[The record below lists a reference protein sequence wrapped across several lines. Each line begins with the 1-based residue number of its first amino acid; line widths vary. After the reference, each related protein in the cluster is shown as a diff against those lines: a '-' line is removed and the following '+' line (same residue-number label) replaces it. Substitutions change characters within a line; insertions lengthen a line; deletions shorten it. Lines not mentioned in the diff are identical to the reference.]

1 MDKLKLKE
9 KMGYAFGDVGCGMI
23 FAIIAGFLQIF
34 YTDALF
40 LDPKQIIVIF
50 IVARIWD
57 AINDPLLGT
66 FIDSRPPLK
75 KGKYRS
81 YMRYFSYPLTIF
93 VIICFTQ
100 VSSLPSTG
108 TLIYAYITYIIYGML
123 YTCVNIPYGAL
134 ASAMTSDEVDRS
146 DLSFFRSIGSGI
158 GGIPAAVI
166 LPMVVMTKVITDSQ
180 EVQIL
185 DANKLL
191 ISVAILA
198 VVSLLFIQ
206 ISTFWT
212 KERIQVEYKPIS
224 KEHIIKTFKTLLT
237 NKAFISISICS
248 MLIITIQMFNTA
260 QQLILFRNYF
270 GKAELFSLVTLAA
283 FLPMGLLLPVLSKLI
298 KKYGK
303 KELCSYGMILASI
316 ASLILFLIRTTNPY
330 VFLFFTFLI
339 GSGSI
344 IIIVQIW
351 AFAGDVIDYQQYLHG
366 SRDEATTYAFFS
378 FARKLGHT
386 MAGVF
391 APLTLA
397 LSNYYV
403 DPVTQISTV
412 DTELLYTWTT
422 LLPTIMYVI
431 IFLLLR
437 FVYPIDKQMVLTIN
451 DKLFGEAANIDN

>member
-1 MDKLKLKE
+1 MEKLKLKE
-9 KMGYAFGDVGCGMI
+9 KIGYAFGDVGCGMI

-40 LDPKQIIVIF
+40 LDPRQIIIIF

-57 AINDPLLGT
+57 AINDPILGT

-75 KGKYRS
+75 HGKYRTF
-81 YMRYFSYPLTIF
+81 MRYFSYPLTVF
-93 VIICFTQ
+93 VILCFVRIPGLT
-100 VSSLPSTG
+100 STG
-108 TLIYAYITYIIYGML
+108 ALIYAYITYIIYGML
-123 YTCVNIPYGAL
+123 FTCVNIPYGTL
-134 ASAMTSDEVDRS
+134 ASSMTSDEVDRS
-146 DLSFFRSIGSGI
+146 DLSLFRSIGSGL
-158 GGIPAAVI
+158 GGIPAAIV
-166 LPMVVMTKVITDSQ
+166 LPMIVMTKVITDSR
-180 EVQIL
+180 EAQIL
-185 DANKLL
+185 NANTLL
-191 ISVAILA
+191 IAVGILSII
-198 VVSLLFIQ
+198 SLIFIQ
-206 ISTFWT
+206 ISTLWT

-237 NKAFISISICS
+237 NKAFISVSICS

-270 GKAELFSLVTLAA
+270 GKAELFSLVTVAA

-298 KKYGK
+298 RKYGK
-303 KELCSYGMILASI
+303 KEICTYGMILASI
-316 ASLILFLIRTTNPY
+316 ASLVLFLIRTTNPY

-344 IIIVQIW
+344 VIIVQIW
-351 AFAGDVIDYQQYLHG
+351 ALAGDVIDYQQYLHG

-391 APLTLA
+391 APLALA

-422 LLPTIMYVI
+422 LLPTIMYII
-431 IFLLLR
+431 IFILLK
-437 FVYPIDKQMVLTIN
+437 FVYPIDKKMVITMN
-451 DKLFGEAANIDN
+451 DKLFGRTAGVDN